1 MRMLCPVPG
10 MKKEQKEHKRMR
22 KENNN
27 VVPIWEKVTL
37 SFEEAKAYSGIGIN
51 KLREL
56 TNSPKCNFAIRIG
69 NRTLINRKKFEIFLS
84 QKTVL

>member
-1 MRMLCPVPG
+1 
-10 MKKEQKEHKRMR
+10 MR

-37 SFEEAKAYSGIGIN
+37 SFEEANAYSGIGIN

-56 TNSPKCNFAIRIG
+56 TNSPKCNFAIR
-69 NRTLINRKKFEIFLS
+69 TLINRKKFEIFLS